1 MKDFYGA
8 DNWQGRLLV
17 LAQTDADAR
26 LCCAII
32 RSSLHNNGVGAH
44 TFPRFAY
51 DAAIITEEG
60 DVLARQC
67 VKQGDPFT
75 IAYLGPIKPL
85 IGKFRDL
92 CERMKLSDADRLEV
106 FLCFRQWFRKDYRA
120 TSNME
125 TDYKN

>member
-1 MKDFYGA
+1 VKASGGMDS
-8 DNWQGRLLV
+8 WQWRLLE
-17 LAQTDADAR
+17 LKDQESR

-51 DAAIITEEG
+51 DAAIITEQG
-60 DVLARQC
+60 DVMARQC

-85 IGKFRDL
+85 INKFRDL
-92 CERMKLSDADRLEV
+92 CDRMKLSDADRLEV

-125 TDYKN
+125 DDYKN